1 MLDNQ
6 AKARKPSGRRKPFL
20 SIRARLIVLALLAI
34 TPLIFDRIH
43 GLELA
48 RSHRIEHARARVIE
62 LAQRGTDSQ
71 REVIASV
78 RALVQLVGRLY
89 ASTPNDPASCNRYLT
104 ALTGNVPWIRG
115 LAVAGTDGRIKCSAD
130 PDAVGLNVS
139 DRPHFQTALRT
150 KDFALS
156 NYMVIRLHQW
166 PGLVAAYPAIGD
178 DDTVSGVVL
187 AVINLKWIGE
197 LIDSSAQ
204 RYGASIM
211 LLDGAGTLV
220 AGSTDQE
227 KLLGK
232 PFAAQSLARDML
244 GHDEGTVTTEG
255 FDGVRRIF
263 AYVRLP
269 WTQARL
275 AVGLDERAVQAGI
288 DHETT
293 VAYLQLGLF
302 GLFVLLVAWFGGE
315 QLIVK
320 PIRSLVRTATR
331 FGRGDFHV
339 RATQETWI
347 AEFEPLAV
355 ALDDMAQKLAGREEE
370 LRIAN
375 EHLEEL
381 ASLDGLTGLANRR
394 GFDRQLATEWQK
406 ASECGEP
413 VALMMIDIDHFKLY
427 NDRYGHVSGDT
438 CLRSVGETLSLVTLE
453 NAVLVARYGGEEF
466 ALLLPG
472 LDSARI
478 AELAEEAR
486 KSIEDLQ
493 ITHAEAPCGY
503 VTISIGVESIVPRP
517 GQSAADLVEAT
528 DRALYVAKRCGRN
541 RVAHVAALISTSEL
555 EPEPLV
561 LCEEVPQLVA

>member
-6 AKARKPSGRRKPFL
+6 AKARKPSRRRKPFL
-20 SIRARLIVLALLAI
+20 SIRARLLVLALLAI
-34 TPLIFDRIH
+34 APLIFDRIH

-48 RSHRIEHARARVIE
+48 RSHRIARARADVVE
-62 LAQRGTDSQ
+62 LAQRGADSQ
-71 REVIASV
+71 REVIAAV
-78 RALVQLVGRLY
+78 RGLVQIVGRVY
-89 ASTPNDPASCNRYLT
+89 SRMPSDPASCDRYLT

-115 LAVAGTDGRIKCSAD
+115 LSVAATDGKIKCSTDAA
-130 PDAVGLNVS
+130 AVGLNVS
-139 DRPHFQTALRT
+139 DRPHFQDALRI

-156 NYMVIRLHQW
+156 NYLVNRIHQW
-166 PGLVAAYPAIGD
+166 PGLVAAYPAVD
-178 DDTVSGVVL
+178 DDGRIGGIVL
-187 AVINLKWIGE
+187 AVINLKWVGE
-197 LIDSSAQ
+197 LIDSAAQ
-204 RYGASIM
+204 RYGATIL

-220 AGSTDQE
+220 AGSADQE
-227 KLLGK
+227 YLLGK

-244 GHDEGTVTTEG
+244 ARDEGTVTTTG

-263 AYVRLP
+263 AYVRVP

-275 AVGLDERAVQAGI
+275 AVGLDEKAVQAGI

-315 QLIVK
+315 QLIVR
-320 PIRSLVRTATR
+320 PIRALVRTASR
-331 FGRGDFHV
+331 FGRGDFHA

-394 GFDRQLATEWQK
+394 GFDRQLVTEWQK
-406 ASECGEP
+406 AAECGEP

-438 CLRSVGETLSLVTLE
+438 CLRSVGETLSLVTLDH
-453 NAVLVARYGGEEF
+453 AVVVARYGGEEF

-472 LDSARI
+472 LDSVRI
-478 AELAEEAR
+478 TALAEEAR

-493 ITHAEAPCGY
+493 IRHAEAPCGY
-503 VTISIGVESIVPRP
+503 VTISIGVESMVPHP
-517 GQSAADLVEAT
+517 GQSAADLVEAA

-541 RVAHVAALISTSEL
+541 RVAHVPALTSTSG
-555 EPEPLV
+555 PEPLLV
-561 LCEEVPQLVA
+561 PEDIPQLVA

>member
-20 SIRARLIVLALLAI
+20 GIRARLIVLALLAI
-34 TPLIFDRIH
+34 SPLIFDRIH
-43 GLELA
+43 RLELA
-48 RSHRIEHARARVIE
+48 RGHRIERASAEVID
-62 LAQRGTDSQ
+62 LAQRGSDSQ

-78 RALVQLVGRLY
+78 RAFVQIVGRIY
-89 ASTPNDPASCNRYLT
+89 ARMPTDAASCNQYLT
-104 ALTGNVPWIRG
+104 GLTANVPWIRG
-115 LAVAGTDGRIKCSAD
+115 LSVAETDGKIRCSTEAE
-130 PDAVGLNVS
+130 AIGLNVA
-139 DRPHFQTALRT
+139 DRPHFQMALRS
-150 KDFALS
+150 KEFSLS
-156 NYMVIRLHQW
+156 NYLVIRLHQW
-166 PGLVAAYPAIGD
+166 PSLVAAYPAVGED
-178 DDTVSGVVL
+178 GAVDGVVL

-197 LIDSSAQ
+197 LIDSAAQ
-204 RYGASIM
+204 RSGATIM

-220 AGSTDQE
+220 AGSADQAS
-227 KLLGK
+227 LIGK
-232 PFAAQSLARDML
+232 PFAARSLARDML
-244 GHDEGTVTTEG
+244 NHDEGIVTTEG

-263 AYVRLP
+263 AYVRVP

-288 DHETT
+288 DHETA
-293 VAYLQLGLF
+293 VACVQLGLF

-320 PIRSLVRTATR
+320 PIRLLVRTATR

-339 RATQETWI
+339 RATQESWI

-406 ASECGEP
+406 ATECGEP
-413 VALMMIDIDHFKLY
+413 VALMMIDIDYFKLY

-453 NAVLVARYGGEEF
+453 HAVLVARYGGEEF

-472 LDSARI
+472 LDSDRI
-478 AELAEEAR
+478 AALAEEAR

-503 VTISIGVESIVPRP
+503 VTISIGVESIVPRV
-517 GQSAADLVEAT
+517 GQSAADVVEAA

-541 RVAHVAALISTSEL
+541 RVAHVAVPISTSE
-555 EPEPLV
+555 PALV
-561 LCEEVPQLVA
+561 TTCEEPSQLAA

>member
-1 MLDNQ
+1 MLDNE
-6 AKARKPSGRRKPFL
+6 AKARKPSRQRKPFL

-48 RSHRIEHARARVIE
+48 RDHRIAHARARVAE

-78 RALVQLVGRLY
+78 RALVQIVGRLY
-89 ASTPNDPASCNRYLT
+89 AKMPADPASCNRYLT

-115 LAVAGTDGRIKCSAD
+115 LSVAGTDGRIKCSTD
-130 PDAVGLNVS
+130 TEAVGLNVS
-139 DRPHFQTALRT
+139 DRPHFEAALRT

-156 NYMVIRLHQW
+156 NYLVHRLHQW
-166 PGLVAAYPAIGD
+166 PGLVAAYPATGD
-178 DDTVSGVVL
+178 DDTIGGVVL

-197 LIDSSAQ
+197 LIDRAAQ
-204 RYGASIM
+204 RYGATIL

-220 AGSTDQE
+220 AGSADQE
-227 KLLGK
+227 ALIGK
-232 PFAAQSLARDML
+232 PFAARTLARDML
-244 GHDEGTVTTEG
+244 GHDEGTVTAEG
-255 FDGVRRIF
+255 FDGIRRIF
-263 AYVRLP
+263 AYVRVP

-275 AVGLDERAVQAGI
+275 AVGLDERAIQAGI
-288 DHETT
+288 DHEST

-320 PIRSLVRTATR
+320 PIRLLVRTATR

-339 RATQETWI
+339 RATQESWI

-355 ALDDMAQKLAGREEE
+355 ALDDMAHKLAGREEE

-394 GFDRQLATEWQK
+394 GFDRQLATEWEK
-406 ASECGEP
+406 AIECGEP
-413 VALMMIDIDHFKLY
+413 VALMMIEIDHFKLY

-453 NAVLVARYGGEEF
+453 HAVLVARYGGEEF

-472 LDSARI
+472 LDTARI
-478 AELAEEAR
+478 AALADEAR

-493 ITHAEAPCGY
+493 ITHAEAPCGH
-503 VTISIGVESIVPRP
+503 VTISIGVESIVPRL
-517 GQSAADLVEAT
+517 GQSAADLVEAA

-541 RVAHVAALISTSEL
+541 RVAHVAALISTSEPAL
-555 EPEPLV
+555 EPLPV
-561 LCEEVPQLVA
+561 CEEIPQLVA